1 MRSKSP
7 KNNIKLP
14 EAQENAGAIK
24 TFMVLVLHLIDWERD
39 ASFSKNNHRTQLS
52 KTNLTAPEFL
62 LSL

>member
-14 EAQENAGAIK
+14 EAQENADAIK

-39 ASFSKNNHRTQLS
+39 ASFSKNNHRTQ
-52 KTNLTAPEFL
+52 
-62 LSL
+62 